1 MAPEQGKSSSNV
13 SAAIGIS
20 VTVTFVICVVV
31 SAIII
36 FLLLKSW
43 RRKQIEQQSQQSSA
57 TQLSDLSR
65 DGTPLKT
72 VRSITTTTEL
82 MDIESTADFRN
93 DKNSPTPAI
102 NLHDVNSNSKPN
114 SAASNDWVPLKR
126 LSSDTSELEL
136 APKGSTTELQEDKSR
151 HVSVFHIQESDFN
164 ARPKTSLRND
174 WLPLKKKRGLPPI
187 NFKPPRAISPVL
199 LPNNKRR
206 KPSVPPLDLGESAS
220 SNYLSPRKPPEGSEV
235 YEEERNPSA
244 NSWFPV
250 EEVQFNV
257 WLLQQILCTFCT
269 ECVFCI

>member
-20 VTVTFVICVVV
+20 VTVTFIICVVV

-57 TQLSDLSR
+57 TQLLDLSR
-65 DGTPLKT
+65 DGTPLKR
-72 VRSITTTTEL
+72 VRSITTTAEL
-82 MDIESTADFRN
+82 MDIESTADF
-93 DKNSPTPAI
+93 DKNSTTPAI

-136 APKGSTTELQEDKSR
+136 AQKSSTTELQEDKSR
-151 HVSVFHIQESDFN
+151 HVPVFHIQESHFN
-164 ARPKTSLRND
+164 ARPKTSLSTDR
-174 WLPLKKKRGLPPI
+174 LPLKKKRELSPI

-257 WLLQQILCTFCT
+257 
-269 ECVFCI
+269 